1 MGLDNQECRDM
12 FPRATVKVIKVSTSD
27 QMPLFLELNKLIYA
41 PKKKRFCFENM
52 WIKEEHCL
60 NLVQESWTQ
69 ATGRSILGKMDY
81 CCLKL
86 EEWGG
91 SK

>member
-1 MGLDNQECRDM
+1 M
-12 FPRATVKVIKVSTSD
+12 FPRATVKVIEVSTSD
-27 QMPLFLELNKLIYA
+27 HMPLFLELNKFMYA
-41 PKKKRFCFENM
+41 PKKKHLCFENM
-52 WIKEEHCL
+52 WIKEEQCL

-69 ATGRSILGKMDY
+69 ATGRSIVEKMDY

-91 SK
+91 GSK